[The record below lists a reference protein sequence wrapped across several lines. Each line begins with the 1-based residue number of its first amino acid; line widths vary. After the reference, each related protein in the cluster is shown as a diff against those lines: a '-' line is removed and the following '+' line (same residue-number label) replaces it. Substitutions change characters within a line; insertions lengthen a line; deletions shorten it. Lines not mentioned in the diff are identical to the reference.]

1 MNNYS
6 IDTLIVEIT
15 RRCNLKCE
23 HCIQGDAQNITI
35 TKEIIDKLFH
45 QVDKVK
51 EIRIAGG
58 ETLLE
63 IETLEYMLQ
72 AIDLYDLET
81 TAVSLITNGTIRD
94 SRVIDVFD
102 DFVKKKNNRYVSMLI
117 SDDNFHDID
126 QSKKTLRF
134 YSSIN
139 SNNKILIK
147 LFSDSGEPNV
157 NNGAPLTY
165 SGRAITYIEKNG
177 FKDVSNIVIKE
188 NSIRTHQIC
197 VKENTIKCMLQL
209 SANGGIGLTLYADYE
224 TSDKLSIGNIQ
235 QCSFKDIIN
244 NHNYNCPYLCDECYN
259 ETLNISAPIC
269 DPLDPP
275 YLKEFNKITFSISN
289 KRIEASWRIRKL
301 IQKTYPLIPIQEVI
315 RITPVISLTEY
326 EHIINSIQ
334 IPSLCILLLDAVYRK
349 DFPHN
354 SENQIR
360 QLSLSKYKLKVL
372 ESVLCESNS
381 LGIYPFL
388 SETELLAS
396 SLFIELDKIEKDI
409 NNKKAQKPE
418 IIDVCK
424 IIADSYDEKGIT

>member
-1 MNNYS
+1 MKQLRIFHQSGVEALFCFFRKKTESEERIQMNNYS

-23 HCIQGDAQNITI
+23 HCIQGEAQNITI
-35 TKEIIDKLFH
+35 TKKIIDKLFH

-72 AIDLYDLET
+72 AIDLYGLET
-81 TAVSLITNGTIRD
+81 AAVSLITNGTIRD
-94 SRVIDVFD
+94 SRVIEVFD
-102 DFVKKKNNRYVSMLI
+102 GFVKKKNNRYVSMLI

-235 QCSFKDIIN
+235 QCSLKDIIN

-259 ETLNISAPIC
+259 ETLNISAPIMFSVSIASARRISEIFKDKTRSLNAFSQTEIAVC
-269 DPLDPP
+269 EETP
-275 YLKEFNKITFSISN
+275 YFILFWKIL
-289 KRIEASWRIRKL
+289 RVA
-301 IQKTYPLIPIQEVI
+301 
-315 RITPVISLTEY
+315 
-326 EHIINSIQ
+326 
-334 IPSLCILLLDAVYRK
+334 
-349 DFPHN
+349 
-354 SENQIR
+354 
-360 QLSLSKYKLKVL
+360 
-372 ESVLCESNS
+372 
-381 LGIYPFL
+381 
-388 SETELLAS
+388 
-396 SLFIELDKIEKDI
+396 
-409 NNKKAQKPE
+409 
-418 IIDVCK
+418 
-424 IIADSYDEKGIT
+424 